1 MRCIFGD
8 ADFETM
14 YITLARESL
23 SPAKIAG
30 EPLSG
35 ATFAPASLEL
45 PEYPSMPDAKQDVV
59 IVTPVYAPTM
69 QTLEMLFTM
78 HRLWEA
84 KDRTSFY
91 APLAGKVRAI
101 VSSGHAGAD
110 AAMMDALPKTEII
123 TCFGVGYD
131 AIDVVAAKARKIA
144 VTNTPDV
151 LTDDVADLAI
161 GLLID
166 VARRI
171 SRGDRFVRAGG
182 WLKGGLEF
190 GTALKGKKMG
200 IVGLG
205 RIGHATAKR
214 AEAFGMEI
222 LYHGRRRQPEVGY
235 RYYADLVGLARDSD
249 FLVLTLPGGPETKN
263 LITADVLA
271 AVGPQGM
278 LINVARGSTVDE
290 RALIAALKS
299 GALGGAAL
307 DVFADEPR
315 VPTELMDMDNVVL
328 QPHVGSATHGTRAA
342 MGQLVVDNLLAHF
355 AGRPLL
361 TRVA

>member
-1 MRCIFGD
+1 MAD
-8 ADFETM
+8 A
-14 YITLARESL
+14 
-23 SPAKIAG
+23 P
-30 EPLSG
+30 
-35 ATFAPASLEL
+35 
-45 PEYPSMPDAKQDVV
+45 KQDVV

-69 QTLEMLFTM
+69 EQLDRLFTL

-84 KDRTSFY
+84 KDRKSWF
-91 APLAGKVRAI
+91 AALADRVHAI

-110 AAMMDALPKTEII
+110 AAMMDALPKTKII

-131 AIDVVAAKARKIA
+131 AIDVAAATARNIA

-151 LTDDVADLAI
+151 LTDDVADLAL

-190 GTALKGKKMG
+190 GTALKGKKLG

-205 RIGHATAKR
+205 RIGQATAKR
-214 AEAFGMEI
+214 AEAFGMEV
-222 LYHGRRRQPEVGY
+222 LYHGRRRLAEAPY
-235 RYYADLVGLARDSD
+235 PYYADLTALAKDSD
-249 FLVLTLPGGPETKN
+249 FLVLTLPGGPETKG
-263 LITADVLA
+263 LVTANVLA
-271 AVGPQGM
+271 ALGPQGT
-278 LINVARGSTVDE
+278 LVNVARGSIVDE
-290 RALIAALKS
+290 AALVAALQS
-299 GALGGAAL
+299 GTLGAAAL

-315 VPTELMDMDNVVL
+315 VPAELLAMDNVVL

>member
-1 MRCIFGD
+1 M
-8 ADFETM
+8 A
-14 YITLARESL
+14 
-23 SPAKIAG
+23 
-30 EPLSG
+30 EP
-35 ATFAPASLEL
+35 
-45 PEYPSMPDAKQDVV
+45 KQDVV
-59 IVTPVYAPTM
+59 IVTPIYAPS
-69 QTLEMLFTM
+69 LAELDRLFTL

-84 KDRTSFY
+84 KDRAAFY
-91 APLAGKVRAI
+91 APLASKVRAI

-131 AIDVVAAKARKIA
+131 AIDVAAAKARKIA

-190 GTALKGKKMG
+190 GTALKGKKVG

-205 RIGHATAKR
+205 RIGQATAKR

-222 LYHGRRRQPEVGY
+222 LYHGRKRQPDVAY
-235 RYYADLVGLARDSD
+235 RYYPDLLGLARDCD
-249 FLVLTLPGGPETKN
+249 FLLLTLPGGPETKG
-263 LITADVLA
+263 LVTAEVLA
-271 AVGPQGM
+271 ALGPQGT
-278 LINVARGSTVDE
+278 LVNVARGSIVDE
-290 RALIAALKS
+290 AALVAALQS
-299 GALGGAAL
+299 GALGAAAL

-315 VPTELMDMDNVVL
+315 VPAALMAMDNVVL

-342 MGQLVVDNLLAHF
+342 MGQLVIDNLIAHF

-361 TRVA
+361 TRVV

>member
-1 MRCIFGD
+1 MAD
-8 ADFETM
+8 A
-14 YITLARESL
+14 
-23 SPAKIAG
+23 P
-30 EPLSG
+30 
-35 ATFAPASLEL
+35 
-45 PEYPSMPDAKQDVV
+45 KQDVV
-59 IVTPVYAPTM
+59 IVTPIYAPT
-69 QTLEMLFTM
+69 LEELDRRFTM

-84 KDRTSFY
+84 KDRPAFY
-91 APLAGKVRAI
+91 AGLADRVRAI

-123 TCFGVGYD
+123 ACFGVGYD
-131 AIDVVAAKARKIA
+131 AIDVAAAKARKIA
-144 VTNTPDV
+144 ITNTPDV
-151 LTDDVADLAI
+151 LTDDVADLAL

-190 GTALKGKKMG
+190 GTALKGKKVG

-214 AEAFGMEI
+214 AAAFGLEI
-222 LYHGRRRQPEVGY
+222 LYHGRRRQPDVAY
-235 RYYADLVGLARDSD
+235 TYYADLLGLARDCD
-249 FLVLTLPGGPETKN
+249 FLVLTLPGGPESKGLVN
-263 LITADVLA
+263 AEVLA
-271 AVGPQGM
+271 ALGPQGV
-278 LINVARGSTVDE
+278 LVNVARGSIVDE
-290 RALIAALKS
+290 AALVAALKS
-299 GALGGAAL
+299 GTLGAAAL

-315 VPTELMDMDNVVL
+315 VPAALMTMDNVVL
-328 QPHVGSATHGTRAA
+328 QPHVGSATHGTRGA

-355 AGRPLL
+355 SGRPLL

>member
-1 MRCIFGD
+1 MAD
-8 ADFETM
+8 A
-14 YITLARESL
+14 
-23 SPAKIAG
+23 P
-30 EPLSG
+30 
-35 ATFAPASLEL
+35 
-45 PEYPSMPDAKQDVV
+45 KQDVV
-59 IVTPVYAPTM
+59 IVTPVYAPT
-69 QTLEMLFTM
+69 LERLDQLFTM

-84 KDRTSFY
+84 KDRKAWFAS
-91 APLAGKVRAI
+91 LADRVHAI

-131 AIDVVAAKARKIA
+131 AIDVAAAKARNIA

-151 LTDDVADLAI
+151 LTDDVADLAL

-190 GTALKGKKMG
+190 GTALKGKKVG

-205 RIGHATAKR
+205 RIGRATAQR

-222 LYHGRRRQPEVGY
+222 LYHGRRRLADAPY
-235 RYYADLVGLARDSD
+235 PYYADLTDLAKQSD
-249 FLVLTLPGGPETKN
+249 FLVLTLPGGPETKG
-263 LITADVLA
+263 LVSAEVLA
-271 AVGPQGM
+271 ALGPQGT
-278 LINVARGSTVDE
+278 LVNVARGSIVDE
-290 RALIAALKS
+290 TALVAALKS
-299 GALGGAAL
+299 GTLGAAAL

-315 VPTELMDMDNVVL
+315 VPAELLTMDNVVL

-342 MGQLVVDNLLAHF
+342 MGQLVIDNLLAHF

>member
-1 MRCIFGD
+1 MT
-8 ADFETM
+8 E
-14 YITLARESL
+14 
-23 SPAKIAG
+23 
-30 EPLSG
+30 
-35 ATFAPASLEL
+35 
-45 PEYPSMPDAKQDVV
+45 AKQDVV
-59 IVTPVYAPTM
+59 IVTPIYAPSM
-69 QTLEMLFTM
+69 EALEKLFAL

-84 KDRTSFY
+84 KDRAAFY
-91 APLAGKVRAI
+91 GPLAASVRAI

-123 TCFGVGYD
+123 ACFGVGYD
-131 AIDVVAAKARKIA
+131 AIDVAAAKARKIA

-151 LTDDVADLAI
+151 LTDDVADLAM

-190 GTALKGKKMG
+190 GTALKGKKVG

-205 RIGHATAKR
+205 RIGQAAAKR

-222 LYHGRRRQPEVGY
+222 LYHGRRRQPDVAY
-235 RYYADLVGLARDSD
+235 RYYPDLVTLARDCD
-249 FLVLTLPGGPETKN
+249 FLMLTLPGGPETKG
-263 LITADVLA
+263 LISAEVLTAL
-271 AVGPQGM
+271 GPQGT
-278 LINVARGSTVDE
+278 LVNVARGSIVDE
-290 RALIAALKS
+290 QALVAALKS
-299 GALGGAAL
+299 GAIGAAAL

-315 VPTELMDMDNVVL
+315 VPAELMTMDNVVL
-328 QPHVGSATHGTRAA
+328 QPHVGSATHGTRGA
-342 MGQLVVDNLLAHF
+342 MGQLVIDNLLAHF
-355 AGRPLL
+355 AGKPLL

>member
-1 MRCIFGD
+1 M
-8 ADFETM
+8 A
-14 YITLARESL
+14 
-23 SPAKIAG
+23 
-30 EPLSG
+30 EP
-35 ATFAPASLEL
+35 
-45 PEYPSMPDAKQDVV
+45 KQDVV
-59 IVTPVYAPTM
+59 IVTPIYAPS
-69 QTLEMLFTM
+69 LAELDRLFTL

-84 KDRTSFY
+84 KDRAAFY

-131 AIDVVAAKARKIA
+131 AIDVAAAKARNIA

-190 GTALKGKKMG
+190 GIALKGKKVG

-205 RIGHATAKR
+205 RIGQATAKR

-222 LYHGRRRQPEVGY
+222 LYHGRKRQSDVAY
-235 RYYADLVGLARDSD
+235 RYYPDLLGLARDCD
-249 FLVLTLPGGPETKN
+249 FLLLTLPGGPETKG
-263 LITADVLA
+263 LVTAEVLA
-271 AVGPQGM
+271 ALGPQGT
-278 LINVARGSTVDE
+278 LVNVARGSIVDE
-290 RALIAALKS
+290 AALVAALQS
-299 GALGGAAL
+299 GALGAAAL

-315 VPTELMDMDNVVL
+315 VPGALMAMDNVVL

-342 MGQLVVDNLLAHF
+342 MGQLVIDNLLAHF
-355 AGRPLL
+355 EGRPLL

>member
-1 MRCIFGD
+1 MAD
-8 ADFETM
+8 A
-14 YITLARESL
+14 
-23 SPAKIAG
+23 P
-30 EPLSG
+30 
-35 ATFAPASLEL
+35 
-45 PEYPSMPDAKQDVV
+45 KQDVV
-59 IVTPVYAPTM
+59 IVTPIYAPSLEELDR
-69 QTLEMLFTM
+69 QFTL

-84 KDRTSFY
+84 KDRVAFY
-91 APLAGKVRAI
+91 TPLAAKVCAI

-123 TCFGVGYD
+123 ACFGVGYD
-131 AIDVVAAKARKIA
+131 AIDVAAAKARKIA

-151 LTDDVADLAI
+151 LTDDVADLAL

-171 SRGDRFVRAGG
+171 SRGDRFIRAGG

-190 GTALKGKKMG
+190 GTALKGKKVG

-205 RIGHATAKR
+205 RIGQATAKR

-222 LYHGRRRQPEVGY
+222 LYHGRRRQPDVPY
-235 RYYADLVGLARDSD
+235 RYYADLLSLARDCD
-249 FLVLTLPGGPETKN
+249 FLVLTLPGGPETKA
-263 LITADVLA
+263 LVTAEVLA
-271 AVGPQGM
+271 ALGPQGT
-278 LINVARGSTVDE
+278 LVNVARGSIVDE
-290 RALIAALKS
+290 AALVAALKS
-299 GALGGAAL
+299 GALGAAAL

-315 VPTELMDMDNVVL
+315 VPAELMDMDNVVL

-342 MGQLVVDNLLAHF
+342 MGQLVIDNLLAHF
-355 AGRPLL
+355 AGKPLL

>member
-1 MRCIFGD
+1 MAD
-8 ADFETM
+8 A
-14 YITLARESL
+14 
-23 SPAKIAG
+23 P
-30 EPLSG
+30 
-35 ATFAPASLEL
+35 
-45 PEYPSMPDAKQDVV
+45 KQEVV
-59 IVTPVYAPTM
+59 IVTPIYAPTM
-69 QTLEMLFTM
+69 ETLDRLFTM

-84 KDRTSFY
+84 KDRKSWF
-91 APLAGKVRAI
+91 APLADRVHAI

-123 TCFGVGYD
+123 SCFGVGYD
-131 AIDVVAAKARKIA
+131 AIDVTAAKARKIA

-151 LTDDVADLAI
+151 LTDDVADLAL

-190 GTALKGKKMG
+190 GTTLTGKKVG
-200 IVGLG
+200 IVGMG

-214 AEAFGMEI
+214 AEAFGLKV
-222 LYHGRRRQPEVGY
+222 LYHGRRQQPDIAY
-235 RYYADLVGLARDSD
+235 PYYADLMRLAQDSD
-249 FLVLTLPGGPETKN
+249 FLVLTLPGGPETKG
-263 LITADVLA
+263 LINADVLA
-271 AVGPQGM
+271 ALGSKGM
-278 LINVARGSTVDE
+278 LVNVARGSIVDE
-290 RALIAALKS
+290 AALVAALQAGK
-299 GALGGAAL
+299 LGGAAL

-315 VPTELMDMDNVVL
+315 VPSALMAMDNVVL
-328 QPHVGSATHGTRAA
+328 QPHVGSATHNTRAA

>member
-1 MRCIFGD
+1 
-8 ADFETM
+8 
-14 YITLARESL
+14 
-23 SPAKIAG
+23 
-30 EPLSG
+30 
-35 ATFAPASLEL
+35 
-45 PEYPSMPDAKQDVV
+45 
-59 IVTPVYAPTM
+59 
-69 QTLEMLFTM
+69 
-78 HRLWEA
+78 
-84 KDRTSFY
+84 
-91 APLAGKVRAI
+91 VRAI

-131 AIDVVAAKARKIA
+131 AIDVAAAKARKIA

-171 SRGDRFVRAGG
+171 SRGDRFIRAGG

-190 GTALKGKKMG
+190 GTALKGKKAG

-205 RIGHATAKR
+205 RIGRATAKR

-222 LYHGRRRQPEVGY
+222 AYHGRSRQPDVAY
-235 RYYADLVGLARDSD
+235 RYYPDLIGLARDCD
-249 FLVLTLPGGPETKN
+249 FLLLTLPGGPETRN
-263 LITADVLA
+263 LVTAEVLA
-271 AVGPQGM
+271 ALGPQGT
-278 LINVARGSTVDE
+278 LVNVARGSVVDE
-290 RALIAALKS
+290 TALVAALQS
-299 GALGGAAL
+299 GALGAAAL

-315 VPTELMDMDNVVL
+315 VPAALMAMDNVVL

-342 MGQLVVDNLLAHF
+342 MGQLVIDNLIAHF

-361 TRVA
+361 TRVV

>member
-1 MRCIFGD
+1 M
-8 ADFETM
+8 A
-14 YITLARESL
+14 
-23 SPAKIAG
+23 
-30 EPLSG
+30 
-35 ATFAPASLEL
+35 
-45 PEYPSMPDAKQDVV
+45 DAKHDVV
-59 IVTPVYAPTM
+59 IVTPIYAPSL
-69 QTLEMLFTM
+69 QKLDELFTL
-78 HRLWEA
+78 HRLWEV
-84 KDRTSFY
+84 KDRAAFY
-91 APLAGKVRAI
+91 APLASKVRAI

-131 AIDVVAAKARKIA
+131 AIDVAAAKARRIA

-151 LTDDVADLAI
+151 LTDDVADLAL

-182 WLKGGLEF
+182 WLKGSLEF
-190 GTALKGKKMG
+190 GTALKGKKVG

-222 LYHGRRRQPEVGY
+222 LYHGRRPQPEVGY
-235 RYYADLVGLARDSD
+235 RYYPDLVGLARDCD
-249 FLVLTLPGGPETKN
+249 FLVLTLPGGPETRN
-263 LITADVLA
+263 LVTADVLA
-271 AVGPQGM
+271 ALGPQGM

-290 RALIAALKS
+290 PALVAALKS
-299 GALGGAAL
+299 GAIGGAAL

-315 VPTELMDMDNVVL
+315 VPAELMGMDNVVL
-328 QPHVGSATHGTRAA
+328 QPHVGSATHGTRGA
-342 MGQLVVDNLLAHF
+342 MGQLVIDNLLAHF
-355 AGRPLL
+355 AGKPLL

>member
-1 MRCIFGD
+1 
-8 ADFETM
+8 
-14 YITLARESL
+14 
-23 SPAKIAG
+23 
-30 EPLSG
+30 
-35 ATFAPASLEL
+35 
-45 PEYPSMPDAKQDVV
+45 MPDAQKQDVV
-59 IVTPVYAPTM
+59 IVTPIYPPSMAV
-69 QTLEMLFTM
+69 LDRLFTL

-84 KDRTSFY
+84 KDRKSWFT
-91 APLAGKVRAI
+91 PLRDRVRAI

-123 TCFGVGYD
+123 ACFGVGYD
-131 AIDVVAAKARKIA
+131 AIDIAAAKARGIA

-151 LTDDVADLAI
+151 LTDDVADLAL

-171 SRGDRFVRAGG
+171 SSGDRFVRAGG
-182 WLKGGLEF
+182 WLKGGQEF
-190 GTALKGKKMG
+190 GTALKGKKIG

-205 RIGHATAKR
+205 RIGRATAMR

-222 LYHGRRRQPEVGY
+222 LYHGRKQQPDALY
-235 RYYADLVGLARDSD
+235 RYYPDLVGLARECD
-249 FLVLTLPGGPETKN
+249 FLVLTLPGGPETKGMV
-263 LITADVLA
+263 TAEVLA
-271 AVGPQGM
+271 ALGPEGT
-278 LINVARGSTVDE
+278 LVNVARGSIVDE
-290 RALIAALKS
+290 PALVAALQS

-315 VPTELMDMDNVVL
+315 VPEALMAMDNVVL

-342 MGQLVVDNLLAHF
+342 MGQLVIDNLLAHF
-355 AGRPLL
+355 AGKPLL

>member
-1 MRCIFGD
+1 M
-8 ADFETM
+8 A
-14 YITLARESL
+14 
-23 SPAKIAG
+23 
-30 EPLSG
+30 EPQSG
-35 ATFAPASLEL
+35 SRPDVVVVTPIYAPSLEAL
-45 PEYPSMPDAKQDVV
+45 DR
-59 IVTPVYAPTM
+59 
-69 QTLEMLFTM
+69 LFTL

-84 KDRTSFY
+84 KDRAAFY
-91 APLAGKVRAI
+91 APLADKVRAI

-123 TCFGVGYD
+123 ACFGVGYD
-131 AIDVVAAKARKIA
+131 AIDVAAAKARNIA

-171 SRGDRFVRAGG
+171 SRGDRFIRAGG

-190 GTALKGKKMG
+190 GTALKGKRVG

-205 RIGHATAKR
+205 RIGRAAAQR

-222 LYHGRRRQPEVGY
+222 AYHGRRRQPDVGY
-235 RYYADLVGLARDSD
+235 RYHPDLLGLARDSD
-249 FLVLTLPGGPETKN
+249 FLLLTLPGGPETKG
-263 LITADVLA
+263 LVTAEVLA
-271 AVGPQGM
+271 ALGPQGT
-278 LINVARGSTVDE
+278 LVNVARGSIVDE
-290 RALIAALKS
+290 AALVAALQS
-299 GALGGAAL
+299 GALGAAAL

-315 VPTELMDMDNVVL
+315 VPAALMTMDNVVL

-342 MGQLVVDNLLAHF
+342 MGQLVIDNLLAHF

>member
-1 MRCIFGD
+1 
-8 ADFETM
+8 
-14 YITLARESL
+14 
-23 SPAKIAG
+23 
-30 EPLSG
+30 
-35 ATFAPASLEL
+35 
-45 PEYPSMPDAKQDVV
+45 
-59 IVTPVYAPTM
+59 
-69 QTLEMLFTM
+69 
-78 HRLWEA
+78 
-84 KDRTSFY
+84 
-91 APLAGKVRAI
+91 VRAI

-131 AIDVVAAKARKIA
+131 AIDVAAAKARKIA

-190 GTALKGKKMG
+190 GTALKGKKVG

-205 RIGHATAKR
+205 RIGQATAKR

-222 LYHGRRRQPEVGY
+222 LYHGRKRQPDVAY
-235 RYYADLVGLARDSD
+235 RYYPDLLGLARDCD
-249 FLVLTLPGGPETKN
+249 FLLLTLPGGPETKG
-263 LITADVLA
+263 LVTAEVLA
-271 AVGPQGM
+271 ALGPQGT
-278 LINVARGSTVDE
+278 LVNVARGSIVDE
-290 RALIAALKS
+290 AALVAALQS
-299 GALGGAAL
+299 GALGAAAL
-307 DVFADEPR
+307 DVFVNEPR
-315 VPTELMDMDNVVL
+315 VPAALMAMDNVVL

-342 MGQLVVDNLLAHF
+342 MGQLVIDNLLAHF
-355 AGRPLL
+355 EGRPLL

>member
-1 MRCIFGD
+1 M
-8 ADFETM
+8 A
-14 YITLARESL
+14 
-23 SPAKIAG
+23 
-30 EPLSG
+30 EP
-35 ATFAPASLEL
+35 
-45 PEYPSMPDAKQDVV
+45 KQDVV
-59 IVTPVYAPTM
+59 IVTPIYAPS
-69 QTLEMLFTM
+69 LAELDRLFTL

-84 KDRTSFY
+84 KDRAAFY

-123 TCFGVGYD
+123 ACFGVGYD
-131 AIDVVAAKARKIA
+131 AIDVAAAKARKIA

-151 LTDDVADLAI
+151 LTEDVADLAL

-190 GTALKGKKMG
+190 GTALTGKKVG

-205 RIGHATAKR
+205 RIGRATAKR

-222 LYHGRRRQPEVGY
+222 LYHGRNKQPDVSY
-235 RYYADLVGLARDSD
+235 RYYPDLLGLARDCD

-263 LITADVLA
+263 LVTAEVLA
-271 AVGPQGM
+271 ALGATGTLV
-278 LINVARGSTVDE
+278 NVARGSIVDE
-290 RALIAALKS
+290 AALVAALQS
-299 GALGGAAL
+299 GALGAAAL

-315 VPTELMDMDNVVL
+315 VPAALMGLDNVVL
-328 QPHVGSATHGTRAA
+328 QPHVGSATHGTRGA
-342 MGQLVVDNLLAHF
+342 MGQLVIDNLLAHF